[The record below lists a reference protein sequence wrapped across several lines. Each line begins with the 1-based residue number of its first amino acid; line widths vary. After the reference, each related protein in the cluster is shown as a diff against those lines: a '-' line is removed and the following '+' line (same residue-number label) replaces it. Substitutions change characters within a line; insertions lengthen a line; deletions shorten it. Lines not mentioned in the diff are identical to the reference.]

1 MRAGERAELRELR
14 EEVAKRIDELSRS
27 VEQEI
32 ISEEEKEHLLQQQ
45 YGEDYQAT
53 LAQINEL
60 LHQPPPKKPHL
71 DKRLP
76 AFVGGL
82 LLAALIITLATN
94 PVITAAVTASNAQ
107 VLVVDETLGDG
118 QATRIAY
125 NDRLE
130 IHSIQL
136 EATSA
141 KQYELTL
148 EDTNG
153 RHELYTQTLDEA
165 TCSGCD
171 KSYRPPL
178 MISAQT
184 DGGEVHIKS
193 ITYAEAEK

>member
-14 EEVAKRIDELSRS
+14 EEVVKRIDELSRS

-32 ISEEEKEHLLQQQ
+32 ISEEEKEHLLQQE
-45 YGEDYQAT
+45 YGADYQAT

-60 LHQPPPKKPHL
+60 LHQPPPKSPLL

-82 LLAALIITLATN
+82 LLAALIITIASN
-94 PVITAAVTASNAQ
+94 PAITAAVTASNAQ
-107 VLVVDETLGDG
+107 TLSINETLGDG
-118 QATRIAY
+118 QATRIAH
-125 NDRLE
+125 DERLE

-153 RHELYTQTLDEA
+153 RHAFYTQTLDEA
-165 TCSGCD
+165 TCTGCE

-178 MISAQT
+178 MLSAQT
-184 DGGEVHIKS
+184 DGGEVRINS
-193 ITYAEAEK
+193 ITYREAEK